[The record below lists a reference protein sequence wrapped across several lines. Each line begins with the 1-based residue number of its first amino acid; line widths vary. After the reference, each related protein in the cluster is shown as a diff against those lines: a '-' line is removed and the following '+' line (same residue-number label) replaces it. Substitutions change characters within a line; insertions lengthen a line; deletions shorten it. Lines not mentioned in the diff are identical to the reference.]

1 MSGLGATW
9 TRNAAGFRE
18 RNALRRRSSSS
29 VGASTLKRVEVEALY
44 GALPY
49 SLPGSVLAVVGLSQ
63 WTDALSARG
72 RAGVLIIV
80 AAQLFSL
87 AVWIAYRAMG
97 GWRGAP
103 GPWQALHFAVTG
115 VHALAWGGLA
125 LQTVPHL
132 PAPEALN
139 VVLAVV
145 AVACAGVG
153 VQLTSPPAAG
163 LWLGLSILPLAVGL
177 LQAQGPH
184 ASDMAAAVAL
194 CGAGL
199 LGVALHQRRRQ
210 LRGLV
215 SRAERGSLI
224 EALRRQKH
232 LAEQANRD
240 KSRFLAAASHDL
252 RQPMHALGL
261 FAHALEQSPL
271 DGAQRR
277 VVQNLNRCIE
287 ALDRSFNALLDVS
300 KIDAGVVTPELQAF
314 ELRDVFRRLHMQHAG
329 RAEERGLQLRF
340 APGGRVAVSD
350 PALLER
356 LLGNLVHNAIKYTR
370 HGGVMVVARGQGERM
385 RIEVWDTGAGIAS
398 ADLPHVFDEFYQCTR
413 QGRDRAEGLGMG
425 LAIVQRLS
433 ALLDHPVE
441 VRSRVG
447 RGTMFRVSVP
457 QRLAGPTQADW
468 DETDTVPPVQ
478 GKAGTLLLIDDEEA
492 IREACRL
499 LLGCVGYTVLTAATV
514 ANAVRLAR
522 ERSGEIDAV
531 VSDLRLSHGEDG
543 LEAVEAVYEA
553 LGRRVPALLVT
564 GDTVVD
570 EVRRVHAC
578 GHKVL
583 FKPVQPRDLLEA
595 VRTLA

>member
-1 MSGLGATW
+1 MNTLAAPGPRAAS
-9 TRNAAGFRE
+9 NA
-18 RNALRRRSSSS
+18 RRSPSTSGP
-29 VGASTLKRVEVEALY
+29 GADSGSTLRRVEVEALY

-49 SLPGSVLAVVGLSQ
+49 SLPASVLAAVGLAQ
-63 WTDALSARG
+63 WSVPLSGGARTG
-72 RAGVLIIV
+72 LMAILAGQV
-80 AAQLFSL
+80 ASL
-87 AVWIAYRAMG
+87 LAWVAYRGAQ

-103 GPWQALHFAVTG
+103 GRWQALHFMVTAL
-115 VHALAWGGLA
+115 HALAWGGYA
-125 LQTVPHL
+125 LETVPHL
-132 PAPEALN
+132 GTSESLT

-153 VQLTSPPAAG
+153 VQLTSPPAAA
-163 LWLGLSILPLAVGL
+163 LWLALSILPLAAGL
-177 LQAQGPH
+177 LQSGGAA
-184 ASDMAAAVAL
+184 ASDMAGAVAL

-215 SRAERGSLI
+215 SRAERGSLV
-224 EALRRQKH
+224 EALRRQKG
-232 LAEQANRD
+232 LAEQASRD

-261 FAHALEQSPL
+261 FAHALEQSEL

-314 ELRDVFRRLHMQHAG
+314 ELRDVFRRLHMQHVG

-340 APGGRVAVSD
+340 APGARMAVSD

-370 HGGVMVVARGQGERM
+370 HGGVLVVARGQGDHM
-385 RIEVWDTGAGIAS
+385 AIEVWDTGSGIAA
-398 ADLPHVFDEFYQCTR
+398 ADLPHIFDEFFQCAR
-413 QGRDRAEGLGMG
+413 GGRDRTEGLGMG
-425 LAIVQRLS
+425 LAIVQRLA
-433 ALLDHPVE
+433 ALLDHPIE
-441 VRSRVG
+441 VHSRLG
-447 RGTMFRVSVP
+447 RGTVFRLRVP
-457 QRLAGPTQADW
+457 QRVAGLAEEEVDGF
-468 DETDTVPPVQ
+468 EVDTVPPLQ
-478 GKAGTLLLIDDEEA
+478 GRAGTLLLIDDEEA

-522 ERSGEIDAV
+522 ERGDEIDAV
-531 VSDLRLSHGEDG
+531 VSDLRLHHGEDG
-543 LEAVEAVYEA
+543 LEAVEAVFQA

-595 VRTLA
+595 VRSLA